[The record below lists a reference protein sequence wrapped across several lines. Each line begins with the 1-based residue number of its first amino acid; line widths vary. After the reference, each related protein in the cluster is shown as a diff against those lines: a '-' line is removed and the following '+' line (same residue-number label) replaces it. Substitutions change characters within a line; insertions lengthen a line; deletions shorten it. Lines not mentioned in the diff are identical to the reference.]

1 MCFWGGVLTQR
12 SGISRYDSQRRSF
25 RKHLFPSCLA
35 GYGNCRLTPSDHMNC
50 RTQGWNALMT
60 ASTFGHADVVVTL
73 LRHPHVAP
81 LIDQRD
87 RDGQTA
93 LFKACYGG

>member
-1 MCFWGGVLTQR
+1 
-12 SGISRYDSQRRSF
+12 
-25 RKHLFPSCLA
+25 
-35 GYGNCRLTPSDHMNC
+35 MNC

>member
-1 MCFWGGVLTQR
+1 MCYWGGALTQR
-12 SGISRYDSQRRSF
+12 SGISRYDSQPVLWMAS
-25 RKHLFPSCLA
+25 FPSYLA
-35 GYGNCRLTPSDHMNC
+35 GHGNSRLTLCNHVNC